1 MKVIDN
7 LIDKKDFENIRDV
20 MMSPWFAWYYNDGV
34 TYSNE
39 KHKKNNFQFTHSF
52 YYKNEK
58 SNRFNLLQPL
68 LNKLEPIVLARIK
81 ANLGTKTEK
90 HIKFGYHVDYKDS
103 KLTTAIFY
111 LNDNNGYTEFK
122 NGKKIK
128 SKENT
133 MAIFSG
139 DLEHRS
145 VNQTDKNTRIN
156 LNINLKNVI

>member
-1 MKVIDN
+1 MFKIKENFLDQETFN
-7 LIDKKDFENIRDV
+7 TIKKEIELI
-20 MMSPWFAWYYNDGV
+20 PWYYSQHTGSTKDN
-34 TYSNE
+34 SNYFFYHVLFANGKVQSDHYFNFLLLPILGKLDFKYLHGAKLNLYTKQE
-39 KHKKNNFQFTHSF
+39 KQ
-52 YYKNEK
+52 
-58 SNRFNLLQPL
+58 L
-68 LNKLEPIVLARIK
+68 
-81 ANLGTKTEK
+81 KTEY
-90 HIKFGYHVDYKDS
+90 HIDDEIPHTV
-103 KLTTAIFY
+103 Y
-111 LNDNNGYTEFK
+111 LFSFNTNNGYTEFK